1 MPGTGLD
8 GVIVCDSEIA
18 TIDGEAGVLTFRG
31 YDIHDLAE
39 TVSFEEVT
47 YLLWHGDL
55 PSEAEGAA
63 FARELTEQR
72 SVPDG
77 VLDLVAT
84 TPAGAHPTATLRT
97 AVSRLGEYDPRQE
110 ETGRAADLAKAASLT
125 AKLPTLVAAIARR
138 SGGEGPIP
146 PDPTLGHAANF
157 LYMLTGTEPDPLAAK
172 ALDVSLVIYAEHE
185 FNASSFTTRVVT
197 GTQSDLYSSV
207 VAGIGAL
214 KGPLH
219 GGAVD
224 EAMKLFQA
232 VGTVSQVR
240 PYIDAALARKAKIP
254 GFGHRVYRT
263 RDPRATH
270 LEKMARELA
279 EQRGDTSL
287 IDVAVAL
294 EAYMGEKLQERS
306 YIRANVDYYGAIVFH
321 FLGFP
326 FNAFTNVIAASRIA
340 GWSAHILE
348 QSANNRLIRPRAH
361 YVGATGRKL
370 AEGIRVGGVS
380 RES

>member
-1 MPGTGLD
+1 MMPGTGLD

-39 TVSFEEVT
+39 VVSFEEVT

-55 PSEAEGAA
+55 PSESEGEA
-63 FARELTEQR
+63 FARTLAEQR
-72 SVPDG
+72 AVPDD
-77 VLDLVAT
+77 VLALIAT
-84 TPAGAHPTATLRT
+84 SPPGAHPTATLRT
-97 AVSRLGEYDPRQE
+97 VVSRLGEHDPRQE
-110 ETGRAADLAKAASLT
+110 ETGREADLAKATSLT
-125 AKLPTLVAAIARR
+125 AKLPTLVAAIARHSR
-138 SGGEGPIP
+138 GESPIAP
-146 PDPTLGHAANF
+146 EPSLGHAANF
-157 LYMLTGTEPDPLAAK
+157 LYMLTGREPDPLAAK

-197 GTQSDLYSSV
+197 GTQSDLYSAV

-224 EAMKLFQA
+224 EAMKLFQTI
-232 VGTVSQVR
+232 GTVGQVR
-240 PYIDAALARKAKIP
+240 PSIDAALARKDKIP

-294 EAYMGEKLQERS
+294 EAYMGEKLQTKS

-321 FLGFP
+321 YLGFP

-348 QSANNRLIRPRAH
+348 QSANNRLIRPRAR
-361 YVGATGRKL
+361 YVGATGRQ
-370 AEGIRVGGVS
+370 VVQGVEV
-380 RES
+380 RKR